1 MDGYF
6 KQTILGFNI
15 VIEKGTPNVPKDGR
29 YHVVLKNKIVYS
41 TKVLKLAQLKFDM
54 LLKEMGYLPKKM
66 EEKLAADDVKDMLN
80 KQRLD
85 QLSKSYDA
93 FWDNSYKFRKGGR
106 LNKR

>member
-15 VIEKGTPNVPKDGR
+15 TIEKTTQNVPKDGR
-29 YHVVLKNKIVYS
+29 YHVISKNNIVYS
-41 TKVLKLAQLKFDM
+41 TKVLKLAQLKFDV
-54 LLKEMGYLPKKM
+54 LLKKMGYSPKKT
-66 EEKLAADDVKDMLN
+66 ENKPTTGDVKDMLN
-80 KQRLD
+80 KQRTD
-85 QLSKSYDA
+85 QLSRAYDA

>member
-15 VIEKGTPNVPKDGR
+15 VIEKSTPNVPKDR
-29 YHVVLKNKIVYS
+29 KYHVILKNKIVYS
-41 TKVLKLAQLKFDM
+41 TKVLKLAQSKFDV
-54 LLKEMGYLPKKM
+54 LLKEMGYSYNKT
-66 EEKLAADDVKDMLN
+66 EERLTTEDAKNMLN
-80 KQRLD
+80 KQRVD
-85 QLSKSYDA
+85 QFSRVYDA

>member
-1 MDGYF
+1 MDGYL
-6 KQTILGFNI
+6 KQAILGFNI
-15 VIEKGTPNVPKDGR
+15 VIEKSTPNVPKDGR
-29 YHVVLKNKIVYS
+29 YHVIFKNNIVYS
-41 TKVLKLAQLKFDM
+41 TKILKLAQSKFNV
-54 LLKEMGYLPKKM
+54 LLEEIGYSPNKTGERLTQ
-66 EEKLAADDVKDMLN
+66 EDIKDTLN